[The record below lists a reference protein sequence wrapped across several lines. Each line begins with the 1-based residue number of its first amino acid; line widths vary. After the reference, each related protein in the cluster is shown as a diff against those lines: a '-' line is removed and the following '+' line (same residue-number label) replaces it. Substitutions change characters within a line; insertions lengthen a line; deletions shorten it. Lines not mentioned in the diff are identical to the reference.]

1 MTKICPNCKTENS
14 DIAGFCQNCGNKLQD
29 PVKAQKVKKTT
40 NNGGL
45 GVWWRKLSNSGKG
58 TVFGG
63 ACCIGI
69 ILIIVISG
77 FMSSENSGNFKTAAL
92 SSSTVNS
99 AVSGQLTGD
108 NVSSVVNGGNITVT
122 SSESD
127 GSFLDEKSLVEVD
140 TTDDVTKVMPI
151 LFANPNVNEVT
162 LTRDIQYTN
171 GYGQTTMGPAV
182 NITMS
187 RNTYNKINWSQWN
200 DTPDLYY
207 QDIYNDADSY
217 YINPVIYNKLPS
229 DVVLDQSKG
238 T

>member
-1 MTKICPNCKTENS
+1 MKKFWFLFYNLFIVPVLYLGVRIVGLYNNKVKRGIKGRRRIFEELIVNAAAIQKS
-14 DIAGFCQNCGNKLQD
+14 NKLI
-29 PVKAQKVKKTT
+29 
-40 NNGGL
+40 
-45 GVWWRKLSNSGKG
+45 W
-58 TVFGG
+58 FH
-63 ACCIGI
+63 
-69 ILIIVISG
+69 
-77 FMSSENSGNFKTAAL
+77 
-92 SSSTVNS
+92 SSSLGEFEQAKPIIEELVNS
-99 AVSGQLTGD
+99 
-108 NVSSVVNGGNITVT
+108 GNITVT